1 MDSTAAFAPDSAFHP
16 EDMPPMAGTL
26 QAHPADEPTFTA
38 TQWLSQAMAL
48 WLQASDS
55 HPDGAPDL
63 APNLAPSRTA
73 H

>member
-1 MDSTAAFAPDSAFHP
+1 
-16 EDMPPMAGTL
+16 L
-26 QAHPADEPTFTA
+26 QAHPADESTYTA

-48 WLQASDS
+48 WLQDPEAL
-55 HPDGAPDL
+55 PDGAPKL

>member
-16 EDMPPMAGTL
+16 EDMPPMAGSL
-26 QAHPADEPTFTA
+26 QAHPADESTYTA

-48 WLQASDS
+48 WLQDPEAL
-55 HPDGAPDL
+55 PDGAPKL
-63 APNLAPSRTA
+63 APNPAPSRTA